1 MTENFKKNANKTL
14 NDIFV
19 LIEKHYKDFDV
30 DFQDENLV
38 VEIDDLT
45 YVISIHNLTSQIW
58 LSSPKS
64 GAHHFTLND
73 SNVWTG
79 TRNNEVN
86 LFDLLKSEFD
96 SLV

>member
-1 MTENFKKNANKTL
+1 MTENFKKNTNKTL